1 MIWTAIEDDV
11 LEIAIKR
18 IEKAKEVKSS
28 NDKDLLSGEQT
39 CTEDGTSAVRKRK
52 RISDGEGNDQHKNK
66 KRSSGGGTRNRQKD
80 NALFASFLNN
90 SSSDDSNDE
99 QEEVAE
105 ESIESIVTKELE
117 NFKKDKGVHLF
128 VNATDADKG
137 FNCPLQWWK
146 LNHGEYPNIWMLA
159 KRILSVPATSAP
171 SERVFSVASLIAT
184 KKRGSLKPDN
194 VNMLVFLKEN
204 FDLIEW

>member
-1 MIWTAIEDDV
+1 MCD
-11 LEIAIKR
+11 IAIKSS
-18 IEKAKEVKSS
+18 EKVKEVESS
-28 NDKDLLSGEQT
+28 NDKEKDT
-39 CTEDGTSAVRKRK
+39 DGTSAVSTRKRV
-52 RISDGEGNDQHKNK
+52 SDDNVNDQHKNK
-66 KRSSGGGTRNRQKD
+66 KRSSGGGTRNHDKD
-80 NALFASFLNN
+80 NALFASFLND
-90 SSSDDSNDE
+90 SSSDDSNDD

-105 ESIESIVTKELE
+105 ESIESIVTKKLDKY
-117 NFKKDKGVHLF
+117 KKEKGAHLF
-128 VNATDADKG
+128 VNGSNADKG
-137 FNCPLQWWK
+137 FNSPLQWWK
-146 LNHGEYPNIWMLA
+146 QNHREYPNIWMLA